1 VAESQSQSPPD
12 RRLHIN
18 KNKAEAIA
26 VEEIAQHRAIRLDLY
41 AAENTDE
48 IATPQVTLPPP
59 LGLQTRIHPG
69 DFAVIERR
77 RTTRPLT
84 NVGQAGMVG
93 ARCTRAVPLWVLMK
107 QLNLAE
113 AKAKLSHLVDQAAK
127 GKGVIIAKSG
137 IPMAKL
143 VPLDERPPKRFK
155 FGTLKDVLTDELVE
169 AIEAPLPDDILDAM
183 LNGPI
188 DPARGR

>member
-1 VAESQSQSPPD
+1 V
-12 RRLHIN
+12 
-18 KNKAEAIA
+18 
-26 VEEIAQHRAIRLDLY
+26 
-41 AAENTDE
+41 
-48 IATPQVTLPPP
+48 
-59 LGLQTRIHPG
+59 
-69 DFAVIERR
+69 
-77 RTTRPLT
+77 
-84 NVGQAGMVG
+84 
-93 ARCTRAVPLWVLMK
+93 K

-143 VPLDERPPKRFK
+143 VPLDDEKTQPFK
-155 FGTLKDVLTDELVE
+155 FGTLKGVLSDQVVE

-188 DPARGR
+188 DPPEQT